1 MLSTPYLFEDY
12 FEQGDTS
19 TSPFLK
25 PRARRW
31 GRNLSLK
38 TSLLAAFLL
47 LLSFILSYHAPYY
60 GYLCLILVYFLVG
73 IPSLIG
79 SLEDIFSSFTID
91 IDVLMTLAAFSSIF
105 LGSGMEGALLLVL
118 FELSHAMEDLVT
130 HKARGAISSLKK
142 LSPSTALVIE
152 ENGELLERSVRDL
165 PKGTKILVKAGQV
178 VPLDGIIVE
187 GISAVS
193 LVHLTGESLPITKT
207 VGEAVPAGSN
217 NLDGTLILEVTHSNA
232 QSTLSRIIQLV
243 TEAQEAKPKLQLWFD
258 RLSQRYATTII
269 AFSACFA
276 LLTPFLFSLP
286 FLGPE
291 GSLYRALAFLI
302 AASPCALILAL
313 PIAYL
318 SAVSACARNGIL
330 LKGGVVLDALASC
343 SAIAFDKTGTLTTG
357 ELTCL
362 GVESLGQPLS
372 PDFEKRALEAAY
384 AMEQESIHPIASA
397 VVTYCKGR
405 SLLPTKILGLKM
417 LPGKGLHGRM
427 AEGSPLFLGHVNAAQ
442 EFLSPQLQALLEER
456 LKVLRSQGELVSLL
470 LFEGTPLLLRF
481 KETVRPLLQET
492 LQKLKKEGNYQ
503 LLMLTGDHPINAA
516 TIAAHYG
523 LDQFYADLKPEDKL
537 EHIGKLSQTMGVA
550 MVGDGINDAP
560 ALARATVGIAMGK
573 IGSTTAVETADIVL
587 LQDNLDQLGW
597 LLKKSK
603 QTRTIVRQ
611 NLFVAAGAICVATI
625 PALLGYLPLAAA
637 VLLHEGGTILVG
649 LNALRLLR

>member
-1 MLSTPYLFEDY
+1 MPTPYLFEDY
-12 FEQGDTS
+12 FEHADTS

-38 TSLLAAFLL
+38 TALLAGFLL
-47 LLSFILSYHAPYY
+47 LTSFILSFHAPYY
-60 GYLCLILVYFLVG
+60 GYLSLTLVYFLVG
-73 IPSLIG
+73 IPALID
-79 SLEDIFSSFTID
+79 SIEDISNFKID

-142 LSPSTALVIE
+142 MSPSTALVIE

-165 PKGTKILVKAGQV
+165 GKGAKILVKAGQM
-178 VPLDGIIVE
+178 VPLDGIVIE
-187 GISAVS
+187 GVSAVS
-193 LVHLTGESLPITKT
+193 LVHLTGESIPVSKR
-207 VGEAVPAGSN
+207 VGDVVPAGSN
-217 NLDGTLILEVTHSNA
+217 NLEGTLILEVTHSNT
-232 QSTLSRIIQLV
+232 QSTLSRIIQLI

-258 RLSQRYATTII
+258 RLSQRYATSII

-276 LLTPFLFSLP
+276 LITPFLFSFPL
-286 FLGPE
+286 LGHE
-291 GSLYRALAFLI
+291 GSIYRALAFLI

-343 SAIAFDKTGTLTTG
+343 SSIAFDKTGTLTTG

-362 GVESLGQPLS
+362 GVEGLGEPIS
-372 PDFEKRALEAAY
+372 PDFEKRAMEAAY

-397 VVTYCKGR
+397 VVTYCKGC
-405 SLLPTKILGLKM
+405 SLLPAKISGLKM
-417 LPGKGLHGRM
+417 LPGKGLHARISDGN
-427 AEGSPLFLGHVNAAQ
+427 PLFLGHVDAAQ
-442 EFLSPQLQALLEER
+442 EFLTPQLQEQLVNR
-456 LKVLRSQGELVSLL
+456 LRVLRGQGELVSLL
-470 LFEGTPLLLRF
+470 IFEGTPLLLRF
-481 KETVRPLLQET
+481 KETVRPLLLEA
-492 LQKLKKEGNYQ
+492 LKKLKEEGSYK
-503 LLMLTGDHPINAA
+503 LLMLTGDHSINAA
-516 TIAAHYG
+516 TVAAIYG
-523 LDQFYADLKPEDKL
+523 IDQFYADLKPEDKL
-537 EHIGKLSQTMGVA
+537 EHIGKLSQSIGVA

-587 LQDNLDQLGW
+587 LQDNLEQLGW

-611 NLFVAAGAICVATI
+611 NLCVAAGAICVATI

>member
-1 MLSTPYLFEDY
+1 MPTPYLFEDY

-19 TSPFLK
+19 TSPFLS
-25 PRARRW
+25 PSARRW
-31 GRNLSLK
+31 GKNLSLK
-38 TSLLAAFLL
+38 TALLAAFLL
-47 LLSFILSYHAPYY
+47 LTSFILSFYAPYY
-60 GYLCLILVYFLVG
+60 GYLSLTLVYFLVG
-73 IPSLIG
+73 IPALIH
-79 SLEDIFSSFTID
+79 SVEDISNFKID
-91 IDVLMTLAAFSSIF
+91 IDVLMTLAAFASIF

-118 FELSHAMEDLVT
+118 FEISHAMEDLVT

-165 PKGTKILVKAGQV
+165 ARGTKILVKAGQV
-178 VPLDGIIVE
+178 VPLDGIVLE
-187 GISAVS
+187 GASLLS
-193 LVHLTGESLPITKT
+193 LVHLTGESIPISKS
-207 VGEAVPAGSN
+207 VGDAIPAGSN

-232 QSTLSRIIQLV
+232 QSTLSRIIQLI

-258 RLSQRYATTII
+258 RLSQRYATGII
-269 AFSACFA
+269 SFSASFA
-276 LLTPFLFSLP
+276 IITPIFFSFPLLGS
-286 FLGPE
+286 E

-362 GVESLGQPLS
+362 GVEGLGESVL
-372 PDFEKRALEAAY
+372 PDFEKRAMEAAY

-397 VVTYCKGR
+397 VVTYCKER
-405 SLLPTKILGLKM
+405 SLLPAKISGLKM
-417 LPGKGLHGRM
+417 LPGKGLHARIIS
-427 AEGSPLFLGHVNAAQ
+427 GSPLFLGHVGAAQ
-442 EFLSPQLQALLEER
+442 EFLTPYLQELLADR
-456 LKVLRSQGELVSLL
+456 LKVLRAQGELVSLL

-481 KETVRPLLQET
+481 KETVRPFLQET
-492 LQKLKKEGNYQ
+492 LQKLKEEGSYK

-516 TIAAHYG
+516 TIAAAYG
-523 LDQFYADLKPEDKL
+523 IDQFYADLKPEDKL
-537 EHIGKLSQTMGVA
+537 EHIGRLSQTLGVA

-587 LQDNLDQLGW
+587 LHDNLEQLDW
-597 LLKKSK
+597 LLKKAK